1 MRRRYTF
8 LVHKK
13 ECIWNAVLDEHAK
26 KHHYLYATAFSI
38 PLATNQIAASNGGSS
53 GTQLLIGRHISNLL
67 RVAPYCVEQLFVIC
81 VFFFYEILL
90 SLQNWHR
97 FGWRDKKLKY
107 KYQQQHFQ

>member
-1 MRRRYTF
+1 M
-8 LVHKK
+8 
-13 ECIWNAVLDEHAK
+13 LDEHAK
-26 KHHYLYATAFSI
+26 KHHYLYAAAFSI

-81 VFFFYEILL
+81 VFYEILL
-90 SLQNWHR
+90 NLQNWHR
-97 FGWRDKKLKY
+97 FRWRDKKLKY